1 MAAASLAAAGGGD
14 ECRSCGILHLPMTV
28 AELRAAPAPPPE
40 SSPEVV
46 ALWHDAH
53 GDWDRA
59 HQVVQDR
66 ETPAAA
72 WVHAYLHRREG
83 DDGNARY
90 WYSRAGQPV
99 CRVSL
104 DEEWA
109 QIAAAL
115 LA

>member
-1 MAAASLAAAGGGD
+1 MMKSWNY
-14 ECRSCGILHLPMTV
+14 EILQFPMTV
-28 AELRAAPAPPPE
+28 SELRTAATPPPDL
-40 SSPEVV
+40 SPEVV

-53 GDWDRA
+53 GAWDRA
-59 HQVVQDR
+59 HEVVQDLD
-66 ETPAAA
+66 TPAAA

-83 DDGNARY
+83 DQSNARY
-90 WYSRAGQPV
+90 WYTRAGQPV
-99 CRVSL
+99 CRVGL